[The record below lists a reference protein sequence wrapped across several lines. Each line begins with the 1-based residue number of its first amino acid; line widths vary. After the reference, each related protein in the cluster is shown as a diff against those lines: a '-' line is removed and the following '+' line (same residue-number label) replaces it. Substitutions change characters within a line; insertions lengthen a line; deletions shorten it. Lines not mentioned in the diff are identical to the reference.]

1 MLATLFKLNI
11 FNMKFVVLKVHFVSS
26 VCKHRA
32 RACRPCCSAVGV
44 DVVSH
49 RRRGVLGAAVAAFVA
64 FPATRATAAVSPATI
79 DLSLTPSAEA
89 RYTFFAH
96 ITVASPPPASRVR
109 RWTLHPSA
117 QTWSGD
123 GDAVL
128 SEVRRQFQLALNAS
142 DVAEEERLWTD
153 LIRRLSASDAPWAPP
168 LLGQVHGNRG
178 NARSR
183 QGALEAALADYET
196 AIRLAPWAVDPV
208 LNRGVVLEQLGRY
221 PEAVADYRAVLQ
233 AAPADPAAYNNLGNA
248 EMGMGAYA
256 DAAEHYSRAASLA
269 PQFSFGARRPG
280 ARAVTGPAPPARAAG
295 LFGGRGALGEATP
308 RGSERK
314 LGHRP
319 VCGRPPGGG
328 GDPVAQAAA
337 SVSGLHGWCDLGFVK
352 ASPGCCRVQPSTPAG
367 GKGHR
372 LKAPLPPA
380 ASQCARRWRRRSGPP
395 GSRAPQRRSGREW
408 TTRATATSPG
418 WAAPASGRRRWSPPW
433 WLSSS
438 LRTLCRSNSS
448 SCCRCAV
455 FACGR
460 WWRPPPPRLRSAHA
474 TAIVSTATTTTTI
487 VVEEEERLLRMIDVT
502 IDDRRGRHS
511 RARAATRRGR

>member
-1 MLATLFKLNI
+1 MSNVDTANVYNTSCVTLFKLNI

-89 RYTFFAH
+89 RYTFFTH

-337 SVSGLHGWCDLGFVK
+337 SVSGLHGWCVLGFVK
-352 ASPGCCRVQPSTPAG
+352 ASPGCRVQPSTPAG

-372 LKAPLPPA
+372 LKASAPCRVAVRAALA
-380 ASQCARRWRRRSGPP
+380 ASL
-395 GSRAPQRRSGREW
+395 
-408 TTRATATSPG
+408 
-418 WAAPASGRRRWSPPW
+418 WAAGEQGAAETEWARVDDPRYRDVA
-433 WLSSS
+433 WLGGT
-438 LRTLCRSNSS
+438 RK
-448 SCCRCAV
+448 
-455 FACGR
+455 
-460 WWRPPPPRLRSAHA
+460 WPPPLVAA
-474 TAIVSTATTTTTI
+474 MVAFQQLKDVVS
-487 VVEEEERLLRMIDVT
+487 
-502 IDDRRGRHS
+502 
-511 RARAATRRGR
+511 